1 MKPGVAK
8 EMVRVDKHVSSQ
20 NEEPSVNI
28 LAHSDLQKKILLL
41 SGLHQHPPAERQSS
55 SPLSLKKKIQKEE
68 TSGLLGR
75 AQEPLGHSLCCDQ
88 GLGVE
93 DDRKTPPAS
102 LWALIPPW
110 L

>member
-1 MKPGVAK
+1 MLAARAPSQFHSKKKTKGPRNFQGEEVKPGVAK

-55 SPLSLKKKIQKEE
+55 SPLSLKKKNPE
-68 TSGLLGR
+68 GR
-75 AQEPLGHSLCCDQ
+75 DFGSAG
-88 GLGVE
+88 
-93 DDRKTPPAS
+93 
-102 LWALIPPW
+102 
-110 L
+110 